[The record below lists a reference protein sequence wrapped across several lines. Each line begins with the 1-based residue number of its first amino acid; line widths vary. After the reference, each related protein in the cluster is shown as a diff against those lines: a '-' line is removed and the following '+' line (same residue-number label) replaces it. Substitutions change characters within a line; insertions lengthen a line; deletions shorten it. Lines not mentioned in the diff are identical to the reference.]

1 MNFSGRMFVFISRLS
16 PEGFR
21 RRVKKNLVY
30 AGVSFSLEHWVGMS
44 IFLAVLSSLSGYF
57 LFDIFFP
64 GSPALSVVVAFG
76 LLIVVFLAMDMML
89 VLLGDS
95 RTNQVEE
102 ILPDALMLI
111 SANIRAGLTPD
122 RAIWLSARPEFGLLE
137 EEIREVG
144 RETLGGRPL
153 EDALKLLPQKI
164 RSTVLDRTVQLIEQ
178 GMRAGGE
185 LAQLLEEIARDL
197 RTSQV
202 LKKEI
207 GASVMMYTIFIMFA
221 CLVGAPLLFGIST
234 FFVKMSL
241 GMEAKIQSSGAG
253 SMPSGDSGMLSFQS
267 MGDSI
272 CATPGCDPLQVITYY
287 AVGSLVVTNFFGA
300 LLIGI
305 IQQGKAVRG
314 VRYMPIFIGVSVL
327 VFFIVR
333 MGAERVFGSLM
344 G

>member
-1 MNFSGRMFVFISRLS
+1 M
-16 PEGFR
+16 
-21 RRVKKNLVY
+21 RVKQNLVY
-30 AGVSFSLEHWVGMS
+30 AGISFSIEHWVGMS
-44 IFLAVLSSLSGYF
+44 IFLAVLSGLSGYV
-57 LFDIFFP
+57 LFGIFFP
-64 GSPALSVVVAFG
+64 GSPNLSLIAAFG
-76 LLIVVFLAMDMML
+76 SLLLVFIAMDLML

-144 RETLGGRPL
+144 RETLGGRSL
-153 EDALKLLPQKI
+153 EDALKLLPLKI
-164 RSTVLDRTVQLIEQ
+164 RSTVLERTVQLIEQ

-202 LKKEI
+202 MKKEI
-207 GASVMMYTIFIMFA
+207 GASVLMYTIFIMFA
-221 CLVGAPLLFGIST
+221 CLIGAPLLFGIST

-241 GMEAKIQSSGAG
+241 GMESKIQSSGAG
-253 SMPSGDSGMLSFQS
+253 SMPGGDSGMISFQS

-272 CATPGCDPLQVITYY
+272 CMTPGCDPLQIITYY
-287 AVGSLVVTNFFGA
+287 AVGSLVITAFFGA

-314 VRYMPIFIGVSVL
+314 VRYLPIFIGVSLIVFYVVRFGADL
-327 VFFIVR
+327 VF
-333 MGAERVFGSLM
+333 GGLM
-344 G
+344 GGG